1 MMAALS
7 STLHSAR
14 NKMKNWFAGRR
25 GAYFFLLLG
34 IGLMMVYVAL
44 ERNFPDAGQLQTA
57 TGRVALLHP
66 AQGGLY
72 FALAGEPRQFVV
84 YVKGDSDGRLR
95 QAIGDAEAG
104 SYPLTVLLHPGQS
117 ASPGFLQGRYYTVY
131 GVSVGGKDVSSLAAV
146 QGSYRR
152 DNLIALVLGLL
163 FAAYGGRLV
172 YNLRNAAEPAPA
184 PQYRRKR

>member
-1 MMAALS
+1 
-7 STLHSAR
+7 
-14 NKMKNWFAGRR
+14 MKNWFAGRR

-44 ERNFPDAGQLQTA
+44 ERNFPSAAQLRTA
-57 TGRVALLHP
+57 TGRVASAHP

-72 FALAGEPRQFVV
+72 LALAGEPRQFVV

-95 QAIGDAEAG
+95 HAIGDAEAG
-104 SYPLTVLLHPGQS
+104 SYPVTVRFHPDQL
-117 ASPGFLQGRYYTVY
+117 ASPGLLEGRYYAVF
-131 GVSVGGKDVSSLAAV
+131 GVSVGGKEVSSLATV

-152 DNLIALVLGLL
+152 DNLIALVLGVL

-172 YNLRNAAEPAPA
+172 YNLRHVAEPAPA